1 MTSEEKS
8 STYESR
14 SLSVTFKDLDVELTE
29 FEFRSVS
36 VTFGDPDVEL
46 TKYEFRLLSVT
57 GDPEV
62 ELTKYECRS
71 VPVTGDPDVE
81 LTEYECR
88 SVPVTFEDPDVEL
101 TSCRHSGQTLFLLSQ
116 VFKHGPWNT
125 CPQLGPVASSSLCNS
140 SRQIAHTLRLPCLD
154 ISRVVNLWNQLF
166 FR

>member
-14 SLSVTFKDLDVELTE
+14 SLSVTFKDLDVELT
-29 FEFRSVS
+29 
-36 VTFGDPDVEL
+36 
-46 TKYEFRLLSVT
+46 KYEFRLLSVT
-57 GDPEV
+57 GDP
-62 ELTKYECRS
+62 
-71 VPVTGDPDVE
+71 DVE
-81 LTEYECR
+81 LTEYEST
-88 SVPVTFEDPDVEL
+88 SVSVTFEDPDVEL
-101 TSCRHSGQTLFLLSQ
+101 TSCRQRGQTLFLLSQ